1 MASESPIARLAP
13 SEDERANGAFGDA
26 SVREC
31 GKALRVDGALVL
43 DQIADPEL
51 ITRARVEFLA
61 EYAAYLD
68 SPPPA
73 DALIVGDQRIQ
84 VPVRMRGSFADAS
97 LFGNP
102 FVLAALRAALD
113 DDVII
118 GNYGV
123 VVSLPGA
130 PEQHLHRDGGELF
143 PSAPLEPLLPA
154 WAITVAIP
162 LLAMNTEHGSTELHL
177 GTHRKPEA
185 DTTKI
190 FSPDVAEGSCLMWN
204 YRVHHRGMPNRS
216 AAARP
221 LLTATYQRSW
231 FYDDTNYNKH
241 APLHV
246 PEDTW
251 HRLSAEH
258 RRLLRRVTRQPL
270 PDQAPR

>member
-1 MASESPIARLAP
+1 
-13 SEDERANGAFGDA
+13 
-26 SVREC
+26 
-31 GKALRVDGALVL
+31 
-43 DQIADPEL
+43 
-51 ITRARVEFLA
+51 
-61 EYAAYLD
+61 
-68 SPPPA
+68 
-73 DALIVGDQRIQ
+73 
-84 VPVRMRGSFADAS
+84 MRGSFADAA

-102 FVLAALRAALD
+102 FILSAVRAALD

-123 VVSLPGA
+123 VVVAFGSAGA
-130 PEQHLHRDGGELF
+130 TPAPRRGRALSRM
-143 PSAPLEPLLPA
+143 PLEPLLPA

-162 LLAMNTEHGSTELHL
+162 LLAMNAEHGSTEVHL
-177 GTHRKPEA
+177 GTHRKPEVDA
-185 DTTKI
+185 TKI
-190 FSPDVAEGSCLMWN
+190 CSPDVPEGSCLMWN

-231 FYDDTNYNKH
+231 FYDDANYNKH

-270 PDQAPR
+270 PEQAPR